1 MAVRTCWSGQRAAG
15 LLVVGAL
22 VLGLPGCAN
31 QLSREQLLAD
41 NRGGVAMQQ
50 TGQETAADPTAATG
64 TTIRTDSGTVV
75 AGAAATPTAPSASS
89 RATGAP
95 AAATGA
101 GAVPAVRSAPNSG
114 GTAAALGTGTS
125 ADTNSTE
132 GKSNAAK
139 SVAARA
145 GSAPKAACTT
155 TKSEIAIGTV
165 GGQSGLI
172 GSAVRAG
179 TEAIKAWV
187 TDTNTRGGLAC
198 HPIKYYVADDGGD
211 PSKNAALTQQMVEDR
226 HVIAMLFSN
235 NPLSAQGG
243 KPILERAHVPTIG
256 SEGGDDYFNTDPNFF
271 PVAATGT
278 KLIEANYG
286 MLAEEL
292 TPDQKQHLGVLTC
305 IEAAICANFGGPNG
319 NKVAKQFGLNVVY
332 SSGSTMVQ
340 PDYTSNCQSAKNAGA
355 QVMFIVADGGMT
367 SRTVRSCNKIGFKPQ
382 FATSPVAMAA
392 SVVDLP
398 ELEGILLGATTI
410 PWIANDP
417 DVKRYLTALQTYI
430 PGALPQGSGSVG
442 WAAAMMLEKVGAN
455 LPDNPTSQ
463 DIYDGLWKVKNFDF
477 GGYTAPLTYAKDQPA
492 SYPTCWWTMSIH
504 NKQWTTP
511 NGARRGCAK

>member
-1 MAVRTCWSGQRAAG
+1 MAVVGFRTTSSPNSSRRRVAALLAAG
-15 LLVVGAL
+15 AMLLS
-22 VLGLPGCAN
+22 LPGCGT
-31 QLSREQLLAD
+31 QLTKEDLLAA
-41 NRGGVAMQQ
+41 NRAGADAQPADQSTIIDSDVPTATTPGAVAPGG
-50 TGQETAADPTAATG
+50 AAAPAAPAATG
-64 TTIRTDSGTVV
+64 TVSSG
-75 AGAAATPTAPSASS
+75 AI
-89 RATGAP
+89 AP
-95 AAATGA
+95 ATTTGKRPSSNANTTSTA
-101 GAVPAVRSAPNSG
+101 GKSTVTKTEAPQA
-114 GTAAALGTGTS
+114 GTAAS
-125 ADTNSTE
+125 AICST
-132 GKSNAAK
+132 
-139 SVAARA
+139 
-145 GSAPKAACTT
+145 P
-155 TKSEIAIGTV
+155 KSEITIGTV

-179 TEAIKAWV
+179 TDAIKAWV
-187 TDTNTRGGLAC
+187 AAINVRGGLAC
-198 HPIKYYVADDGGD
+198 HSVKYYVADDGGD

-226 HVIAMLFSN
+226 HVIAMVFSN

-286 MLAEEL
+286 MLAENL
-292 TPDQKQHLGVLTC
+292 TSNQKAHLGVLTC

-319 NKVAKQFGLNVVY
+319 SKVANKFGLKVVY

-340 PDYTSNCQSAKNAGA
+340 PDYTSNCESAKNAGA

-367 SRTVRSCNKIGFKPQ
+367 SRTIRSCNKIGFHPQ

-398 ELEGILLGATTI
+398 ELEGILLGATAE
-410 PWIANDP
+410 PWVANDANA
-417 DVKRYLTALQTYI
+417 KRYLATLQKYV
-430 PGALPQGSGSVG
+430 PGAEPQGSGSVG
-442 WAAAMMLEKVGAN
+442 WAVAMMLEKVGAN
-455 LPDNPTSQ
+455 LPDNPTPQ
-463 DIYDGLWKVKNFDF
+463 DIYEGLWKVKNFDF
-477 GGYTAPLTYAKDQPA
+477 DGYTAPLTFAKGEPA

-511 NGARRGCAK
+511 DNGKRSCAK